1 MRRGGLFNKSYTTNE
16 YLVLVYRFVV
26 VLLFFSLL
34 RVMFYLF
41 NTGLFPQVN
50 AHSFLRIMRGGVM
63 FDVSALLYINI
74 LFFVLSLIPFRFKF
88 ENWYQKSLK
97 WLFLTTNGFAIA
109 LNCIDIIYYRFVL
122 KRTTASIFSLL
133 DQINNKSSLTKSV
146 LFDFWYIVVIW
157 VVLLFLLA
165 KSYNLFKPKKPRTYK
180 PLIYSLQSILA
191 LVVVAILSVIGIRG
205 GYMPSTRP
213 INMNNAGKYVNSPE
227 EMSIVQNTPFCILRT
242 LGKKSFVIK
251 NYFPETELE
260 TIYTPLI
267 IPKDTAAMKKD
278 NVVVIILESFSR
290 EFVGSLNKN
299 LNNGTYKGYTPFLDS
314 LISQSLVFPNAFA
327 NGRKS
332 IDAIPSVTASIPA
345 LILPYVLSE
354 RSGNRINSLASL
366 LSEKGYETSFFHS
379 APNGSMGFDA
389 FTKIA
394 GFKSYFGKNEYGKND
409 GFDGVWGIWDEPF
422 FQYFANELNKTK
434 EPFFTTIFSVSSHHP
449 FKVPEQYV
457 AKFPEEHIPLQKCI
471 RYTDYSL
478 KEFFD
483 KARTMPW
490 FKNTL
495 FVITADHCSESD
507 FKEYKTLVNDFAI
520 PLIFYKPDGS
530 LKGEDPSIA
539 EQIDIMPSV
548 LGYLNYPEPYIAFGN
563 NLFDKNS
570 KRFAINYIE
579 ETYQFLTGEYAMYFN
594 DDKFTAIYNWV
605 KDPYGTNNLLDRID
619 LSAQEKLYKAIV
631 QQYNNRMAENRL
643 TISSAP
649 SFSSSISQ
657 K

>member
-1 MRRGGLFNKSYTTNE
+1 MRRAKLISKNFSINE
-16 YLVLVYRFVV
+16 YLVLLYRFII
-26 VLLFFSLL
+26 VLLFFSLT
-34 RVMFYLF
+34 RVLFYLF

-50 AHSFLRIMRGGVM
+50 FHSFLRIMRGGVM

-74 LFFVLSLIPFRFKF
+74 LFFVLTLIPFSFKF

-97 WLFLTTNGFAIA
+97 WLFLTTNGIALA
-109 LNCIDIIYYRFVL
+109 LNCIDIIYYRFIL
-122 KRTTASIFSLL
+122 KRTTASIFNLL
-133 DQINNKSSLTKSV
+133 DQINNKGSLLGSV
-146 LFDFWYIVVIW
+146 ITDFWYIIVIW
-157 VVLLFLLA
+157 IMLMILLIR
-165 KSYNLFKPKKPRTYK
+165 SYNLVKPKKVTISRPW
-180 PLIYSLQSILA
+180 IYGLQSLLA
-191 LVVVAILSVIGIRG
+191 IIIVALLSVVGIRG

-227 EMSIVQNTPFCILRT
+227 EMSVVQNTPFCIIRT

-251 NYFPETELE
+251 NYFSEPELE
-260 TIYTPLI
+260 KIYTPLI
-267 IPKDTAAMKKD
+267 IPKDSALMKKD

-354 RSGNRINSLASL
+354 RSGNNINSIASL
-366 LSEKGYETSFFHS
+366 LSSKGYETAFFHS

-394 GFKSYFGKNEYGKND
+394 GFKSYFGKNEYGNND

-422 FQYFANELNKTK
+422 FQYFASEMNKMK
-434 EPFFTTIFSVSSHHP
+434 EPFLTTIFSVSSHHP

-457 AKFPEEHIPLQKCI
+457 TKFPEEHIPLQKCI

-539 EQIDIMPSV
+539 QQIDIMPSI
-548 LGYLNYPEPYIAFGN
+548 LGYLNYPLPYVAFGN

-570 KRFAINYIE
+570 KRFAINYVE
-579 ETYQFLTGEYAMYFN
+579 ETYQFLTGDYALYFN

-605 KDPYGTNNLLDRID
+605 KDPYETNNLLNRID
-619 LSAQEKLYKAIV
+619 LSSQENLYKAIV

-643 TISSAP
+643 TVSSPKPLTA
-649 SFSSSISQ
+649 SSNQ

>member
-1 MRRGGLFNKSYTTNE
+1 MKINRFFNKSYSINE
-16 YLVLVYRFVV
+16 YLVLIYRFIVI
-26 VLLFFSLL
+26 LLFFSVC
-34 RVMFYLF
+34 RVLFYLL

-50 AHSFLRIMRGGVM
+50 FHSFLRMMKGGVM

-74 LFFVLSLIPFRFKF
+74 LFFILYLNPFPVKFKT
-88 ENWYQKSLK
+88 WYQKSLK
-97 WLFLTTNGFAIA
+97 WLFLSTNGFALA
-109 LNCIDIIYYRFVL
+109 LNCIDTIYYRFVL

-133 DQINNKSSLTKSV
+133 EQINNKSSLTRSV
-146 LFDFWYIVVIW
+146 LTDFWYMIVIW
-157 VVLLFLLA
+157 VIMLFLLGRC
-165 KSYNLFKPKKPRTYK
+165 YRLFIPQKPGVYKKWS
-180 PLIYSLQSILA
+180 YSLQSVIAIVIVA
-191 LVVVAILSVIGIRG
+191 LLSVIGIRG

-213 INMNNAGKYVNSPE
+213 INMNNAGKYVTSPE
-227 EMSIVQNTPFCILRT
+227 EMSIVQNTPFCIIRT
-242 LGKKSFVIK
+242 LGKKNFVIK
-251 NYFPETELE
+251 NYFQEPELE
-260 TIYTPLI
+260 KIYTPVI
-267 IPKDTAAMKKD
+267 TPKDTAEMKKD

-345 LILPYVLSE
+345 LVLPYVLSE
-354 RSGNRINSLASL
+354 RSGNRVNSLASL
-366 LSEKGYETSFFHS
+366 LSGKGYETSFFHS

-394 GFKSYFGKNEYGKND
+394 GFKYYFGKNEYGKED

-422 FQYFANELNKTK
+422 FQYFANELNKMK
-434 EPFFTTIFSVSSHHP
+434 SPFFTTIFSVSSHHP

-457 AKFPEEHIPLQKCI
+457 TKFPEEHIPLQKCI

-483 KARTMPW
+483 KIKTMPW
-490 FKNTL
+490 FNNTL

-507 FKEYKTLVNDFAI
+507 FKEYRTLVNDFAI

-530 LKGEDPSIA
+530 LKGEDTSVA
-539 EQIDIMPSV
+539 EQIDIMPTI
-548 LGYLNYPEPYIAFGN
+548 LGYLNYPDPYVAFGN

-570 KRFAINYIE
+570 KRFAVNYIE
-579 ETYQFLTGEYAMYFN
+579 ETYQFLTGNYAIYFN
-594 DDKFTAIYNWV
+594 DNEFTGIYDRI
-605 KDPYGTNNLLDRID
+605 KDPNLTNNLLGKID
-619 LSAQEKLYKAIV
+619 LSKEENLYRAII
-631 QQYNNRMAENRL
+631 QQYNNRMVKNKL
-643 TISSAP
+643 TIPNSGP
-649 SFSSSISQ
+649 VLTQ
-657 K
+657 TNRH

>member
-1 MRRGGLFNKSYTTNE
+1 
-16 YLVLVYRFVV
+16 
-26 VLLFFSLL
+26 
-34 RVMFYLF
+34 
-41 NTGLFPQVN
+41 
-50 AHSFLRIMRGGVM
+50 M

-74 LFFVLSLIPFRFKF
+74 LFFILSLIPFSFKF

-97 WLFLTTNGFAIA
+97 WLFLATNGFALA
-109 LNCIDIIYYRFVL
+109 LNCVDIIYYRFVL
-122 KRTTASIFSLL
+122 KRTTANIFNLL

-146 LFDFWYIVVIW
+146 LFDFWYMVVIW
-157 VVLLFLLA
+157 IILLFVLA
-165 KSYNLFKPKKPRTYK
+165 RSYNLFKPRKQRIYK
-180 PLIYSLQSILA
+180 PWIYSLQSIMA
-191 LVVVAILSVIGIRG
+191 LLVVAILTVIGIRG

-227 EMSIVQNTPFCILRT
+227 EMSIVQNTPFCIIRT

-251 NYFPETELE
+251 NYFPEPELE
-260 TIYTPLI
+260 NIYSPLI
-267 IPKDTAAMKKD
+267 IPKDTAVMKKD

-345 LILPYVLSE
+345 LVLPYVLSE

-366 LSEKGYETSFFHS
+366 LSEKGYETAFFHS

-394 GFKSYFGKNEYGKND
+394 GFKSYFGKNEYGKED

-422 FQYFANELNKTK
+422 FQYFANEMNKMTP
-434 EPFFTTIFSVSSHHP
+434 PFFTTLFSVSSHHP

-457 AKFPEEHIPLQKCI
+457 AKFPEERIPLQKCI

-483 KARTMPW
+483 KAKKMPW
-490 FKNTL
+490 FNNTL

-507 FKEYKTLVNDFAI
+507 FREYKTLVNDFAI

-530 LKGEDPSIA
+530 LKGEDHSIA

-548 LGYLNYPEPYIAFGN
+548 LGYLNYPGPYVAFGN

-579 ETYQFLTGEYAMYFN
+579 ETYQFLTGDYAMYFN
-594 DDKFTAIYNWV
+594 DDKFTAIYDWV
-605 KDPYGTNNLLDRID
+605 KDPYETNNLLDRID
-619 LSAQEKLYKAIV
+619 LASQEKLYKAVV
-631 QQYNNRMAENRL
+631 QQYNNRMVENRL
-643 TISSAP
+643 TVPSESSVV
-649 SFSSSISQ
+649 SQ
-657 K
+657 TKRQ